1 MLRILGGGIIL
12 LLVSGC
18 ASYGVVENTPVQD
31 VSADAGY
38 SVKSFQEKWRIGDT
52 MLMLAFSGGGTRA
65 AALSYGVLKE
75 MRDTRVSAG
84 GQDVRLLD
92 AVDSISSVS
101 GGSFTAAYTG
111 GFGVVALIAG
121 FAGGLIGGALFV
133 SLYYFGVFV
142 LGACAGWLFGVLITS
157 AAGNTM
163 HVLLFVILALI
174 GGILAVMFQ
183 RLIITAS
190 TAMIGAW
197 YMVAGAFTFLG
208 SEYTPLKMFSD
219 PDSMTGIDEGPGL
232 VLLLSWLALSVSGMI
247 FQYRYGP
254 KKEKS

>member
-1 MLRILGGGIIL
+1 MHAGIAHGFSFIYILFGLLACFWGYRIFKVVLGMAGFIIGAYL
-12 LLVSGC
+12 L
-18 ASYGVVENTPVQD
+18 
-31 VSADAGY
+31 
-38 SVKSFQEKWRIGDT
+38 
-52 MLMLAFSGGGTRA
+52 
-65 AALSYGVLKE
+65 
-75 MRDTRVSAG
+75 
-84 GQDVRLLD
+84 
-92 AVDSISSVS
+92 
-101 GGSFTAAYTG
+101 GSFTSAYMG

-133 SLYYFGVFV
+133 TLYYFGVFV
-142 LGACAGWLFGVLITS
+142 LGASAGWLFGVLITS

-183 RLIITAS
+183 RLIITVS
-190 TAMIGAW
+190 TAMLGAW

-208 SEYTPLKMFSD
+208 SEYTPVKMFSD
-219 PDSMTGIDEGPGL
+219 PDSMTDISDGPGL

-254 KKEKS
+254 KKEKT